1 MSGCIPGSRHRCLF
15 SVTTEWICFQNC
27 PKVSLNAET
36 QSRTVVTGLA
46 AFYLVSRL
54 QNHSLPTFLQGDWAV
69 RCSHVFMLYL
79 AFPYNEHQ
87 VRKTIQ
93 VSQFRRM
100 LAWIRLTNQKL
111 DITSQSDVTQRC
123 PLALFSGCSWWNCA
137 RSYMRSPYDTLTS
150 TKHEESKENV
160 N

>member
-54 QNHSLPTFLQGDWAV
+54 QNRSLPTFLQGDWAV

-111 DITSQSDVTQRC
+111 DITVVIWCDTKMPISALLRLQLVKLCSELHEVTVWHPNKYQ
-123 PLALFSGCSWWNCA
+123 AWG
-137 RSYMRSPYDTLTS
+137 
-150 TKHEESKENV
+150 K
-160 N
+160 